1 MNSQDVTTTPSPP
14 PSPPHTLPLP
24 PPPPLP
30 AQKYNLIAWFNSHSK
45 IVPLDSLRLCLKLV
59 KVTFKNCMG
68 SYLSLFFGFYKF
80 SYDRLKRFYRDTSL
94 DTLNF

>member
-1 MNSQDVTTTPSPP
+1 MNSQHVTTTPSPP

-30 AQKYNLIAWFNSHSK
+30 AQKYNLIARFNSHSQN
-45 IVPLDSLRLCLKLV
+45 VPLDSPRLYLKLA
-59 KVTFKNCMG
+59 KVTFKNCRG